1 MKKTNRNIK
10 KVKFFRRLAVFIVV
24 QLCIIAIAVDTVLD
38 RQQVAYEDTRQVSF
52 VADDSWIKWAPAR
65 RLGSTFVYIEHNE
78 VVYKIGVQWRF
89 QGSKKQLVED
99 LATKEA
105 TLRYDIDTLEIV
117 DIRVGETT
125 YLTFEDYNKEQK
137 SQLVAGLAI
146 GLPIM
151 EAAWCLAA
159 WFCLGSRYYE
169 LWGKKRK
176 YKRKSKK
183 KAEM

>member
-10 KVKFFRRLAVFIVV
+10 KVKFFRHLAVFIVV
-24 QLCIIAIAVDTVLD
+24 QLCIIAIAVDTFFD

-52 VADDSWIKWAPAR
+52 VADDAWIKRAPVSTR
-65 RLGSTFVYIEHNE
+65 RLRSTFVYIEHNE
-78 VVYKIGVQWRF
+78 VVYKILVQWRF
-89 QGSKKQLVED
+89 QGSKERLVED
-99 LATKEA
+99 LSTKEA
-105 TLRYDIDTLEIV
+105 TLRYDADTLEIV

-146 GLPIM
+146 GVPIM

-169 LWGKKRK
+169 LWGKNRK
-176 YKRKSKK
+176 YKKK
-183 KAEM
+183 DK